1 MRVSLDGLGKVY
13 PTEDGGTF
21 VALQDVSL
29 EIPSGEFVAVIGASG
44 CGKSTLLE
52 LTAGLQTPTGGTI
65 AFDGVPHQGPHPG
78 VSVVFQEDSTFP
90 WRTVAGN
97 IGFGLDMR
105 GATTAARRARVE
117 RMIDLVGLRGFEDRY
132 PHQLSGGMRQRVAIG
147 RTLVLDPG
155 LLLMDEP
162 FGALDEQTRFILGEE
177 LLRIWR
183 ESGCTIVFVTHS
195 LHEAVQLADRIVVLE
210 RNPGRIVRVIE
221 NDLARPRR
229 EHLDP
234 VRYGALIGELRE
246 LIGLDVARASAAR
259 A

>member
-1 MRVSLDGLGKVY
+1 MRVTLEGLGKTYPTKDGGSFVALENVSLDIK
-13 PTEDGGTF
+13 
-21 VALQDVSL
+21 
-29 EIPSGEFVAVIGASG
+29 SGEFVAVIGVSG

-52 LTAGLQTPTGGTI
+52 LVAGLQHPTSGTMK
-65 AFDGVPHQGPHPG
+65 FDGVPHSGPHPR

-97 IGFGLDMR
+97 IGFGLSMR
-105 GATTAARRARVE
+105 GVDSKTRDARVE
-117 RMIDLVGLRGFEDRY
+117 QMVDMVGLRGFEHHY

-162 FGALDEQTRFILGEE
+162 FGALDEQTRFVLGEE

-183 ESGCTIVFVTHS
+183 ESGCTILFVTHS
-195 LHEAVQLADRIVVLE
+195 LHEAVQLADRIIVLTPK
-210 RNPGRIVRVIE
+210 PGRIARVIE

-229 EHLDP
+229 ESSEP
-234 VRYGALIGELRE
+234 ERYGRMIGTLRE
-246 LIGLDVARASAAR
+246 LLGFDEARAGTR
-259 A
+259 V